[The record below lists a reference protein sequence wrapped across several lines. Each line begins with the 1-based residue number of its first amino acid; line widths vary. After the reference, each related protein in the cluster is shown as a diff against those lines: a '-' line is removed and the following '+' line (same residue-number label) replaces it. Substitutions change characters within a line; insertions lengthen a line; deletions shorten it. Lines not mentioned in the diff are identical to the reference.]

1 MKILSFDVGIK
12 NLAYC
17 YSDHTN
23 NNISILDWNVIDL
36 VKNNNMCY
44 HDNCHKP
51 IKYFINDIYSC
62 KKHASCHSDY
72 FINHTQL
79 SINHIKK
86 MQSNDIKKLCLSYNL
101 EENKYKTRM
110 INTLN
115 SFFKEKCFKL
125 YKQENATKIDLINI
139 GRKMASIF
147 DSLFNSLD
155 IDIILIENQMSKIAT
170 RMKTI
175 QGMITQYFIIKYPS
189 VTIKYISSFNKLK
202 FYSEDKKLSYK
213 ERKLLAI
220 KTVNEIINK
229 DHSLK
234 NWCTLFSKHS
244 KKDDLADCLL
254 QSIIYMRL
262 T

>member
-79 SINHIKK
+79 SIY
-86 MQSNDIKKLCLSYNL
+86 DAYT
-101 EENKYKTRM
+101 EY
-110 INTLN
+110 
-115 SFFKEKCFKL
+115 
-125 YKQENATKIDLINI
+125 TKIQKSINDNI
-139 GRKMASIF
+139 V
-147 DSLFNSLD
+147 
-155 IDIILIENQMSKIAT
+155 SK
-170 RMKTI
+170 RYFEKYL
-175 QGMITQYFIIKYPS
+175 QYFY
-189 VTIKYISSFNKLK
+189 
-202 FYSEDKKLSYK
+202 YK
-213 ERKLLAI
+213 HI
-220 KTVNEIINK
+220 TDNEVI
-229 DHSLK
+229 
-234 NWCTLFSKHS
+234 F
-244 KKDDLADCLL
+244 
-254 QSIIYMRL
+254 
-262 T
+262 